1 MINILTNSWLVASNR
16 ANETFE
22 NNKKGNN
29 KVKKL
34 ILPISTFLFLAIGCD
49 NPLNNDAVDLDSQEL
64 QGFSS
69 ELSSDLGLSKSST
82 KSLNDVLNRHGRGG
96 KHREP
101 GFLWK
106 IAGELAVT
114 LTDEE
119 KARLFEKMDEKD
131 IPLFGGSKGKKGH
144 AGKGRKG
151 GDNFGGI
158 YKVLTDDQ
166 KVTFKAIVTAYKERF
181 KAIHEQVKDGS
192 LSKEDAR
199 SQMDALKEAMQAEVD
214 ALLTEEQ
221 KAQIDQNKADRETER
236 QAYKD
241 SSKAVMVDVLDM
253 TAEQVTAFGEANKE
267 ARDAAMAL
275 FEQAQNGDIDKD
287 TLREGLKNIFETK
300 NEKMDALF
308 NDDQLEIIK
317 IHKALELRMKK
328 HRGQKGKKGGGRK
341 GRKGNGGNRGNN
353 K

>member
-1 MINILTNSWLVASNR
+1 MRKI
-16 ANETFE
+16 
-22 NNKKGNN
+22 
-29 KVKKL
+29 

-49 NPLNNDAVDLDSQEL
+49 NPLLDNAVDLDSQEL
-64 QGFSS
+64 QDFSS
-69 ELSSDLGLSKSST
+69 ELASDLGLSKSST

-119 KARLFEKMDEKD
+119 KAHLFEKMDEKD
-131 IPLFGGSKGKKGH
+131 IPLFGGSKGKKGRT
-144 AGKGRKG
+144 GKGRKG
-151 GDNFGGI
+151 GDDFGGI

-192 LSKEDAR
+192 LSKEEAR

-241 SSKAVMVDVLDM
+241 SSKAVMVDVIGM
-253 TAEQVTAFGEANKE
+253 TAEQVTAFDEANKE

-287 TLREGLKNIFETK
+287 TLREGLKNIFATK
-300 NEKMDALF
+300 NEKMETLF
-308 NDDQLEIIK
+308 NDYQLEIIK

-328 HRGQKGKKGGGRK
+328 HRDQKGKKDGGRK

>member
-1 MINILTNSWLVASNR
+1 MKHFNQT
-16 ANETFE
+16 
-22 NNKKGNN
+22 KKGNN

-49 NPLNNDAVDLDSQEL
+49 NPLLDNAVDLDSHEL
-64 QGFSS
+64 QDFSS
-69 ELSSDLGLSKSST
+69 ELASDLGLSKSST

-119 KARLFEKMDEKD
+119 KAHLFEKMDEKD

-151 GDNFGGI
+151 GDDFGGI

-241 SSKAVMVDVLDM
+241 SSKAVMVDVIGM
-253 TAEQVTAFGEANKE
+253 TAEQVTAFDEANQE
-267 ARDAAMAL
+267 ARNAAMAL
-275 FEQAQNGDIDKD
+275 FEQAKNGDIDKD
-287 TLREGLKNIFETK
+287 TLREGLKNIFATK
-300 NEKMDALF
+300 NEKMETLF

>member
-1 MINILTNSWLVASNR
+1 M
-16 ANETFE
+16 
-22 NNKKGNN
+22 KKI
-29 KVKKL
+29 

-49 NPLNNDAVDLDSQEL
+49 NPLLDNAVDLDSHEL
-64 QGFSS
+64 QDFSS
-69 ELSSDLGLSKSST
+69 ELASDLGLSKSST

-287 TLREGLKNIFETK
+287 TLREGLKNIFATK
-300 NEKMDALF
+300 NEKMEALF
-308 NDDQLEIIK
+308 CQL
-317 IHKALELRMKK
+317 A
-328 HRGQKGKKGGGRK
+328 
-341 GRKGNGGNRGNN
+341 
-353 K
+353 

>member
-1 MINILTNSWLVASNR
+1 M
-16 ANETFE
+16 
-22 NNKKGNN
+22 KKI
-29 KVKKL
+29 

-49 NPLNNDAVDLDSQEL
+49 NPLLDNAVDLDSHEL
-64 QGFSS
+64 QDFSS
-69 ELSSDLGLSKSST
+69 ELASDLGLSKSST

-221 KAQIDQNKADRETER
+221 KAQIDQNKADREIER

-267 ARDAAMAL
+267 ARDAAMVL

>member
-1 MINILTNSWLVASNR
+1 MKHFNQT
-16 ANETFE
+16 
-22 NNKKGNN
+22 KKGNN

-131 IPLFGGSKGKKGH
+131 IPLFGDNKKRGAKSKGGKKG
-144 AGKGRKG
+144 KN
-151 GDNFGGI
+151 DFGGI
-158 YKVLTDDQ
+158 VRVLTDDQ
-166 KVTFKAIVTAYKERF
+166 KVTFKAIMVAYKEKF
-181 KAIHEQVKDGS
+181 KAIHSQIKDGS
-192 LSKEDAR
+192 LTKEDAGVE
-199 SQMDALKEAMQAEVD
+199 MKALREAMKAEID
-214 ALLTEEQ
+214 FLLTDEQ
-221 KAQIDQNKADRETER
+221 KTQLEQNKADREVER

-241 SSKAVMVDVLDM
+241 SSKAVMVDVIGM
-253 TAEQVTAFGEANKE
+253 TAEQVTAFDEANKE
-267 ARDAAMAL
+267 ARNAAMAL
-275 FEQAQNGDIDKD
+275 FEQAKNGDIDKD
-287 TLREGLKNIFETK
+287 TLREGLKNIFATK
-300 NEKMDALF
+300 NEIMEALF

>member
-1 MINILTNSWLVASNR
+1 M
-16 ANETFE
+16 
-22 NNKKGNN
+22 KKI
-29 KVKKL
+29 

-49 NPLNNDAVDLDSQEL
+49 NPLLDNAVDLDSQEL
-64 QGFSS
+64 QDFSS
-69 ELSSDLGLSKSST
+69 ELASDLGLSKSST

-119 KARLFEKMDEKD
+119 KAHLFEKMDEKD
-131 IPLFGGSKGKKGH
+131 IPLFGGSKGKKGRT
-144 AGKGRKG
+144 GKGRKG
-151 GDNFGGI
+151 GDDFGGI

-192 LSKEDAR
+192 LSKEEAR

-241 SSKAVMVDVLDM
+241 SSKAVMVDVIGM
-253 TAEQVTAFGEANKE
+253 TAEQVTAFDEANQE
-267 ARDAAMAL
+267 ARNAAMAL

-287 TLREGLKNIFETK
+287 TLREGLKNIFATK
-300 NEKMDALF
+300 NEKMEAFF

-328 HRGQKGKKGGGRK
+328 YRGQKGKKGGGRK
-341 GRKGNGGNRGNN
+341 GNGGNRGNN

>member
-1 MINILTNSWLVASNR
+1 M
-16 ANETFE
+16 
-22 NNKKGNN
+22 KKI
-29 KVKKL
+29 

-49 NPLNNDAVDLDSQEL
+49 NPLIDNAVDLDSQEL
-64 QGFSS
+64 QDFSS
-69 ELSSDLGLSKSST
+69 ELASDLGLSKSST

-119 KARLFEKMDEKD
+119 KAHLFEKMDEKD
-131 IPLFGGSKGKKGH
+131 IPLFGGSKGKKGR

-151 GDNFGGI
+151 GDDFGGI

-192 LSKEDAR
+192 LSKEEAR
-199 SQMDALKEAMQAEVD
+199 SQTDALKEAMQAEVD

-221 KAQIDQNKADRETER
+221 KAQVDQNKADRETER

-241 SSKAVMVDVLDM
+241 SSKAVMVDVIGM
-253 TAEQVTAFGEANKE
+253 TAEQVTAFDEANKE

-275 FEQAQNGDIDKD
+275 FEQAKNGDIDKD
-287 TLREGLKNIFETK
+287 TLREGLKNIFATK
-300 NEKMDALF
+300 NEKMETLF
-308 NDDQLEIIK
+308 DDDQLEIIK

-328 HRGQKGKKGGGRK
+328 HRAQKGKKGGGRK

>member
-1 MINILTNSWLVASNR
+1 MKNI
-16 ANETFE
+16 
-22 NNKKGNN
+22 
-29 KVKKL
+29 
-34 ILPISTFLFLAIGCD
+34 IIPISTLLFLTIGCD
-49 NPLNNDAVDLDSQEL
+49 NPLLDNAVDLDSQEL
-64 QGFSS
+64 QDFSS
-69 ELSSDLGLSKSST
+69 ELASDIGLSKSSA

-151 GDNFGGI
+151 GDDFGGI

-166 KVTFKAIVTAYKERF
+166 KVTFKAIVTAYKKRF

-221 KAQIDQNKADRETER
+221 KAKIDQNKADRETKR

-241 SSKAVMVDVLDM
+241 SSKAVMVDVIGM
-253 TAEQVTAFGEANKE
+253 TAEQVTAFDEANQE
-267 ARDAAMAL
+267 ARNAALAL
-275 FEQAQNGDIDKD
+275 FEQAKNGDIDKD
-287 TLREGLKNIFETK
+287 TLRQGLKNIFATK
-300 NEKMDALF
+300 NEKIEALF

-328 HRGQKGKKGGGRK
+328 HRGGQKGGKGGGRK

>member
-1 MINILTNSWLVASNR
+1 M
-16 ANETFE
+16 
-22 NNKKGNN
+22 KKI
-29 KVKKL
+29 

-49 NPLNNDAVDLDSQEL
+49 NPLLDNAVDLDSMEL
-64 QGFSS
+64 QEFSS
-69 ELSSDLGLSKSST
+69 ELASDLGLSKSST

-151 GDNFGGI
+151 GDDFGGI

-199 SQMDALKEAMQAEVD
+199 SQMDALS
-214 ALLTEEQ
+214 L
-221 KAQIDQNKADRETER
+221 
-236 QAYKD
+236 
-241 SSKAVMVDVLDM
+241 
-253 TAEQVTAFGEANKE
+253 
-267 ARDAAMAL
+267 
-275 FEQAQNGDIDKD
+275 
-287 TLREGLKNIFETK
+287 
-300 NEKMDALF
+300 
-308 NDDQLEIIK
+308 
-317 IHKALELRMKK
+317 IHI
-328 HRGQKGKKGGGRK
+328 
-341 GRKGNGGNRGNN
+341 
-353 K
+353 

>member
-1 MINILTNSWLVASNR
+1 M
-16 ANETFE
+16 
-22 NNKKGNN
+22 KKI
-29 KVKKL
+29 

-49 NPLNNDAVDLDSQEL
+49 NPLLDNAVDLDSHEL
-64 QGFSS
+64 QDFSS
-69 ELSSDLGLSKSST
+69 ELASDLGLSKSST

-106 IAGELAVT
+106 IAGELTVT

-151 GDNFGGI
+151 GDDFGGI

-166 KVTFKAIVTAYKERF
+166 KVTFKDIVTAYKERF
-181 KAIHEQVKDGS
+181 KAIHEQVKDGA
-192 LSKEDAR
+192 LSKEAAR
-199 SQMDALKEAMQAEVD
+199 SQMEALNEAMQAEDD

-221 KAQIDQNKADRETER
+221 KAQIDKNKADRETER

-241 SSKAVMVDVLDM
+241 
-253 TAEQVTAFGEANKE
+253 
-267 ARDAAMAL
+267 
-275 FEQAQNGDIDKD
+275 
-287 TLREGLKNIFETK
+287 
-300 NEKMDALF
+300 
-308 NDDQLEIIK
+308 
-317 IHKALELRMKK
+317 
-328 HRGQKGKKGGGRK
+328 
-341 GRKGNGGNRGNN
+341 
-353 K
+353 

>member
-1 MINILTNSWLVASNR
+1 MHLIGQMKHFKIIHK
-16 ANETFE
+16 E
-22 NNKKGNN
+22 NKM
-29 KVKKL
+29 KKL
-34 ILPISTFLFLAIGCD
+34 LLPILILFLIVVGCD
-49 NPLNNDAVDLDSQEL
+49 NPVRENAVELDSTEL

-69 ELSSDLGLSKSST
+69 ELASDLSLSKSST

-131 IPLFGGSKGKKGH
+131 IPLFGDNKKRGAKSKGGKKG
-144 AGKGRKG
+144 KN
-151 GDNFGGI
+151 DFGGI
-158 YKVLTDDQ
+158 VRVLTDDQ
-166 KVTFKAIVTAYKERF
+166 KVTFKAIMVAYKEKF
-181 KAIHEQVKDGS
+181 KAIHSQIKDGS
-192 LSKEDAR
+192 LTKEDAGVE
-199 SQMDALKEAMQAEVD
+199 MKALREAMKAEID
-214 ALLTEEQ
+214 FLLTDEQ
-221 KAQIDQNKADRETER
+221 KTQLEQNKADREVER

-241 SSKAVMVDVLDM
+241 SSKAVMVDVIGM
-253 TAEQVTAFGEANKE
+253 TAEQVTAFDEANKE
-267 ARDAAMAL
+267 ARNAAMAL
-275 FEQAQNGDIDKD
+275 FEQAKNGDIDKD
-287 TLREGLKNIFETK
+287 TLREGLKNIFATK
-300 NEKMDALF
+300 NEIMEALF

>member
-1 MINILTNSWLVASNR
+1 M
-16 ANETFE
+16 
-22 NNKKGNN
+22 KKI
-29 KVKKL
+29 

-49 NPLNNDAVDLDSQEL
+49 NPLLDNAVDLDSQEL
-64 QGFSS
+64 QDFSS
-69 ELSSDLGLSKSST
+69 ELASDLGLSKSST

-119 KARLFEKMDEKD
+119 KAHLFEKMDEKD
-131 IPLFGGSKGKKGH
+131 IPLFGGSKGKKGY
-144 AGKGRKG
+144 AGKGRKA
-151 GDNFGGI
+151 GDDFGGI

-192 LSKEDAR
+192 LSKEEAR
-199 SQMDALKEAMQAEVD
+199 SQTDALKEAMQAEVD

-241 SSKAVMVDVLDM
+241 SSKAVMVDVIGM
-253 TAEQVTAFGEANKE
+253 TAEQVTAFDEANQE
-267 ARDAAMAL
+267 ARNAAMAL
-275 FEQAQNGDIDKD
+275 FEQAKNGDIDKD
-287 TLREGLKNIFETK
+287 TLRQGLKNIFVTK
-300 NEKMDALF
+300 NEKMEALF
-308 NDDQLEIIK
+308 NDNQLEIVK

>member
-1 MINILTNSWLVASNR
+1 MKHFNQT
-16 ANETFE
+16 
-22 NNKKGNN
+22 KKGNN

-49 NPLNNDAVDLDSQEL
+49 NPLLDNAVDLDSHEL
-64 QGFSS
+64 QDFSS
-69 ELSSDLGLSKSST
+69 ELASDLGLSKSST

-119 KARLFEKMDEKD
+119 KAHLFEKMDEKD
-131 IPLFGGSKGKKGH
+131 IPLFGGSKGKKGRT
-144 AGKGRKG
+144 GKGRKG
-151 GDNFGGI
+151 GDDFGGI

-241 SSKAVMVDVLDM
+241 SSKAVMVDVIGM
-253 TAEQVTAFGEANKE
+253 TAEQVTAFDEANKE

-287 TLREGLKNIFETK
+287 TLREGLKNIFATK
-300 NEKMDALF
+300 NEKMETLF
-308 NDDQLEIIK
+308 NDYQLEIIK

-328 HRGQKGKKGGGRK
+328 HRDQKGKKGGGRK

>member
-1 MINILTNSWLVASNR
+1 MKHFNQT
-16 ANETFE
+16 
-22 NNKKGNN
+22 KKGNN

-49 NPLNNDAVDLDSQEL
+49 NPLLDNAVDLDSHEL
-64 QGFSS
+64 QDFSS
-69 ELSSDLGLSKSST
+69 ELASDLGLSKSST

-119 KARLFEKMDEKD
+119 KAHLFEKMDEKD
-131 IPLFGGSKGKKGH
+131 IPLFGGSKGKKGRT
-144 AGKGRKG
+144 GKGRKG
-151 GDNFGGI
+151 GDDFGGI

-192 LSKEDAR
+192 LSKEEAR

-241 SSKAVMVDVLDM
+241 SSKAVMVDVIGM
-253 TAEQVTAFGEANKE
+253 TAEQVTAFDEANKE

-287 TLREGLKNIFETK
+287 TLREGLKNIFATK
-300 NEKMDALF
+300 NEKMETLF
-308 NDDQLEIIK
+308 NDYQLEIIK

-328 HRGQKGKKGGGRK
+328 HRDQKGKKGGGRK

>member
-1 MINILTNSWLVASNR
+1 MKNI
-16 ANETFE
+16 
-22 NNKKGNN
+22 
-29 KVKKL
+29 
-34 ILPISTFLFLAIGCD
+34 IIPISTLLFLTIGCD
-49 NPLNNDAVDLDSQEL
+49 NPLLDNAVDLDSQEL
-64 QGFSS
+64 QDFSS
-69 ELSSDLGLSKSST
+69 ELASDLGLSKSSA

-131 IPLFGGSKGKKGH
+131 IRLFGGSKGKKGH

-151 GDNFGGI
+151 GDDFGGI

-166 KVTFKAIVTAYKERF
+166 KVTFKAIVTAYKKRF

-221 KAQIDQNKADRETER
+221 KAKIDQNKADRETKR

-241 SSKAVMVDVLDM
+241 SSKAVMVDVIGM
-253 TAEQVTAFGEANKE
+253 TAEQVTAFDEANQE
-267 ARDAAMAL
+267 ARNAAMAL
-275 FEQAQNGDIDKD
+275 FDQAKNGDIDKD
-287 TLREGLKNIFETK
+287 TLRQGLKNIFATK
-300 NEKMDALF
+300 NEKIEALF

-328 HRGQKGKKGGGRK
+328 HRGGQKGGKGGGRK

>member
-1 MINILTNSWLVASNR
+1 M
-16 ANETFE
+16 
-22 NNKKGNN
+22 KKI
-29 KVKKL
+29 

-49 NPLNNDAVDLDSQEL
+49 NPLLDNAVDLDSHEL
-64 QGFSS
+64 QDFSS
-69 ELSSDLGLSKSST
+69 ELASDLGLSKSST

-151 GDNFGGI
+151 GDDFGGI

-192 LSKEDAR
+192 LKEDAR

-221 KAQIDQNKADRETER
+221 KAQIDQNKADREIER

-275 FEQAQNGDIDKD
+275 FEQAKNGDIDKD
-287 TLREGLKNIFETK
+287 TLREGLKNIFATK
-300 NEKMDALF
+300 NEKMEALF

-341 GRKGNGGNRGNN
+341 GRIGNGGNRGNN

>member
-1 MINILTNSWLVASNR
+1 LLFSN
-16 ANETFE
+16 
-22 NNKKGNN
+22 
-29 KVKKL
+29 V
-34 ILPISTFLFLAIGCD
+34 SFLAIGCD
-49 NPLNNDAVDLDSQEL
+49 NPLLDNAVDLDSQEL
-64 QGFSS
+64 QDFSS
-69 ELSSDLGLSKSST
+69 ELASDLGLSKSST

-151 GDNFGGI
+151 GDDFGGI

-287 TLREGLKNIFETK
+287 TLREGLKNIFATK
-300 NEKMDALF
+300 NEKMEALF

>member
-1 MINILTNSWLVASNR
+1 M
-16 ANETFE
+16 
-22 NNKKGNN
+22 
-29 KVKKL
+29 KKL
-34 ILPISTFLFLAIGCD
+34 ILPISLLLIAVGCES
-49 NPLNNDAVDLDSQEL
+49 PLRDSSSELDSAEL
-64 QGFSS
+64 QDFSS
-69 ELSSDLGLSKSST
+69 ELASDLGLSKSST

-131 IPLFGGSKGKKGH
+131 IPLFGDNKKRGAKSKGGKKG
-144 AGKGRKG
+144 KN
-151 GDNFGGI
+151 DFGSI
-158 YKVLTDDQ
+158 VRVLTDDQ
-166 KVTFKAIVTAYKERF
+166 KVTFKAIMVAYKEKF
-181 KAIHEQVKDGS
+181 KAIHSQIKDGS
-192 LSKEDAR
+192 LTKEDAGVE
-199 SQMDALKEAMQAEVD
+199 MKALREAMKAEID

-241 SSKAVMVDVLDM
+241 SSKAVMVDVLVLSTD
-253 TAEQVTAFGEANKE
+253 QVSLFDVINSE
-267 ARDAAMAL
+267 ARDAAKAL
-275 FEQAQNGDIDKD
+275 FEQAKNGDLDRES
-287 TLREGLKNIFETK
+287 LRVALKNLFTEK
-300 NEKMDALF
+300 NDKLEALF
-308 NDDQLEIIK
+308 TDGQLEIIK

-341 GRKGNGGNRGNN
+341 GRKGKGGNRGNN

>member
-1 MINILTNSWLVASNR
+1 MKNI
-16 ANETFE
+16 
-22 NNKKGNN
+22 
-29 KVKKL
+29 
-34 ILPISTFLFLAIGCD
+34 IIPISTLLFLTIGCD
-49 NPLNNDAVDLDSQEL
+49 NPLLDKAVDLDSQEL
-64 QGFSS
+64 QDFSS
-69 ELSSDLGLSKSST
+69 ELVLDLGLSKSSA

-151 GDNFGGI
+151 GDDFGGI

-214 ALLTEEQ
+214 VLLTEEQ
-221 KAQIDQNKADRETER
+221 KAKIDQNKADRETKH

-241 SSKAVMVDVLDM
+241 SSKAVMVDVIGM
-253 TAEQVTAFGEANKE
+253 TAEQVTAFDEANQE
-267 ARDAAMAL
+267 ARNAAMAL
-275 FEQAQNGDIDKD
+275 FEQAKNGDIDKD
-287 TLREGLKNIFETK
+287 TLRQGLKNIFATK
-300 NEKMDALF
+300 NEKNEALF

-328 HRGQKGKKGGGRK
+328 HRGGQKGEKGGGRK

>member
-1 MINILTNSWLVASNR
+1 M
-16 ANETFE
+16 
-22 NNKKGNN
+22 KKI
-29 KVKKL
+29 

-49 NPLNNDAVDLDSQEL
+49 NPLLDNAVDLDSQEL
-64 QGFSS
+64 QDFSS
-69 ELSSDLGLSKSST
+69 ELASDLGLSKSST

-131 IPLFGGSKGKKGH
+131 IPLFGGSKGKKGRT
-144 AGKGRKG
+144 GKGRKG
-151 GDNFGGI
+151 GDDFGGI

-192 LSKEDAR
+192 LSKEEAR

-241 SSKAVMVDVLDM
+241 SSKAVMVDVIGM
-253 TAEQVTAFGEANKE
+253 TAEQVTAFDEANKE

-287 TLREGLKNIFETK
+287 TLREGLKNIFATK
-300 NEKMDALF
+300 NEKMETLF
-308 NDDQLEIIK
+308 DDDQLEIIK

-328 HRGQKGKKGGGRK
+328 HRAQKGKKGG

>member
-1 MINILTNSWLVASNR
+1 MKHFNQT
-16 ANETFE
+16 
-22 NNKKGNN
+22 KKGNN

-49 NPLNNDAVDLDSQEL
+49 NPLLDNAVDLDSQEL
-64 QGFSS
+64 QDFSS
-69 ELSSDLGLSKSST
+69 ELASDLGLSKSST

-151 GDNFGGI
+151 GDDFGGI

-275 FEQAQNGDIDKD
+275 FEQAKNGDIDKD
-287 TLREGLKNIFETK
+287 TLREGLKNIFATK
-300 NEKMDALF
+300 NEIMEALF

-328 HRGQKGKKGGGRK
+328 HRGQKGKKGSGRK

>member
-1 MINILTNSWLVASNR
+1 M
-16 ANETFE
+16 
-22 NNKKGNN
+22 KKI
-29 KVKKL
+29 

-49 NPLNNDAVDLDSQEL
+49 NPLLDNAVDLDSQEL

-69 ELSSDLGLSKSST
+69 ELASDLGLSKSST

-131 IPLFGGSKGKKGH
+131 IPLFGDNKKRGAKSKGGKKG
-144 AGKGRKG
+144 KN
-151 GDNFGGI
+151 DFGGI
-158 YKVLTDDQ
+158 VRVLTDDQ
-166 KVTFKAIVTAYKERF
+166 KVTFKAIMVAYKEKF
-181 KAIHEQVKDGS
+181 KVIHEQVKDGS

-267 ARDAAMAL
+267 ARDAAKAL
-275 FEQAQNGDIDKD
+275 FEQAKNGDLDRES
-287 TLREGLKNIFETK
+287 LRAALKNLFTEK
-300 NEKMDALF
+300 NDKLEALF
-308 NDDQLEIIK
+308 TDGQFEIIK

-328 HRGQKGKKGGGRK
+328 HRGHQKGKKGGGRK
-341 GRKGNGGNRGNN
+341 GRKGKGGNRGNN

>member
-1 MINILTNSWLVASNR
+1 MIPASKR
-16 ANETFE
+16 ANETFK
-22 NNKKGNN
+22 NNKKGN
-29 KVKKL
+29 KKMKKI

-49 NPLNNDAVDLDSQEL
+49 NPLLDNAVDLDSQEL
-64 QGFSS
+64 QDFSS
-69 ELSSDLGLSKSST
+69 ELASDLGLSKSST

-151 GDNFGGI
+151 GDDFGGI

-287 TLREGLKNIFETK
+287 TLREGLKNIFATK
-300 NEKMDALF
+300 NEKMEALF

>member
-1 MINILTNSWLVASNR
+1 M
-16 ANETFE
+16 
-22 NNKKGNN
+22 KKI
-29 KVKKL
+29 

-49 NPLNNDAVDLDSQEL
+49 NPLLDNAVDLDSQEL
-64 QGFSS
+64 QDFSS
-69 ELSSDLGLSKSST
+69 ELASDLGLSKSST

-131 IPLFGGSKGKKGH
+131 IPLFGGSKGKKGRT
-144 AGKGRKG
+144 GKGRKG
-151 GDNFGGI
+151 GDDFGGI

-241 SSKAVMVDVLDM
+241 SSKAVMVDVIGM
-253 TAEQVTAFGEANKE
+253 TAEQVTAFDEANQE
-267 ARDAAMAL
+267 ARNAAMAL
-275 FEQAQNGDIDKD
+275 FEQAKNGDIDKD
-287 TLREGLKNIFETK
+287 TLREGLKNIFATK
-300 NEKMDALF
+300 NEKMETLF